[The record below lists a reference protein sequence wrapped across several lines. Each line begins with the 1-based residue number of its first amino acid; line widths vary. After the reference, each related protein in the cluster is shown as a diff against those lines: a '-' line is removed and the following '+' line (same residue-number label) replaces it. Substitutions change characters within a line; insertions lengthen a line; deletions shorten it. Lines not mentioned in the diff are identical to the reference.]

1 MSPSIFAIVELSVV
15 WTLKTAEVVSDG
27 KPLLQLDSNAQL
39 SPIPSHSVVGED
51 GVWANAG
58 IAEAANIR
66 YSGTFIIRNLSV
78 KFLPDVLKKHNL
90 FIEKEF

>member
-1 MSPSIFAIVELSVV
+1 M
-15 WTLKTAEVVSDG
+15 
-27 KPLLQLDSNAQL
+27 
-39 SPIPSHSVVGED
+39 VGED

-66 YSGTFIIRNLSV
+66 YSGAFIIRNLSV

>member
-1 MSPSIFAIVELSVV
+1 M
-15 WTLKTAEVVSDG
+15 KTAEVDSGG

-51 GVWANAG
+51 GVSANAG

-66 YSGTFIIRNLSV
+66 YSGAFIIRNLSV